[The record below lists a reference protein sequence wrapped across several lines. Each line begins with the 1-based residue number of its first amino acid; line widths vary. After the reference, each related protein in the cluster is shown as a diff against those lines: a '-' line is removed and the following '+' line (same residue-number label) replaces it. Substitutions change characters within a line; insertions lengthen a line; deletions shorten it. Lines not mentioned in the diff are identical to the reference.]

1 MILAGDVG
9 GTNTRLGLF
18 DQSTD
23 RPRQIDVAVFPTLEF
38 RDLEGIV
45 SAFAGDRR
53 MPLDAAAFGV
63 AGPVIGD
70 SATLTNVPWRVEG
83 NRIAK
88 TFDIPHVGLL
98 NDLQAMAYAVP
109 ALAPSEL
116 RVLQEGTPDHAA
128 NLALIAAGTG
138 LGEAILHYVGGRHVP
153 VASEGGHADFPARNE
168 REIDLVRELL
178 RRYGHA
184 EVEHVVSGAGLVNL
198 HRVTHVARPCLAL
211 DDLNL
216 PDAPAVISA
225 AGLERRCIGCIEA
238 LNMFVEAYGAEAGHR
253 PVGAG
258 GRGGGVVGGGIA
270 PKILPALMDGRF
282 ARAFADKAAPFHEML
297 AAIPV
302 KVILNDEAG
311 LVGAAIY
318 AASLITRAGATRR

>member
-1 MILAGDVG
+1 MILAGDIG

-38 RDLEGIV
+38 RGLDAIV
-45 SAFAGDRR
+45 SAFTRDRR

-63 AGPVIGD
+63 AGPVLGD
-70 SATLTNVPWRVEG
+70 GATLTNVPWRVEG
-83 NRIAK
+83 SRIAK
-88 TFDIPHVGLL
+88 AFDIPRVGLL

-109 ALAPSEL
+109 ALGPSEV
-116 RVLQEGTPDHAA
+116 RVLHEGTPDRTA

-138 LGEAILHYVGGRHVP
+138 LGEAILHNIGGRYVP

-168 REIDLVRELL
+168 REIDLLRELL

-198 HRVTHVARPCLAL
+198 HRVTHESRRCLAV
-211 DDLNL
+211 DDVTV
-216 PDAPAVISA
+216 PDAPALMTA
-225 AGLERRCIGCIEA
+225 AALERRCDGCLEA
-238 LNMFVEAYGAEAGHR
+238 LNMFVEAYGAEAGNLALR
-253 PVGAG
+253 SVA
-258 GRGGGVVGGGIA
+258 RGGVFVGGGIA
-270 PKILPALMDGRF
+270 PKILPALTDGRF
-282 ARAFADKAAPFHEML
+282 VRAFADKIAPFHEML
-297 AAIPV
+297 ANIPV
-302 KVILNDEAG
+302 KVILNSEAG

-318 AASLITRAGATRR
+318 AASLITREAATGR